1 MTLEAGYGFVLL
13 GDPVKQGDLKCV
25 GKNGHHQLVHSNA
38 AELKPWRERLGYGAK
53 SRGDRKAEPHQPV
66 DLVATFTLAR
76 PASHWGTGR
85 NAEILKASAPQY
97 PTSYPDLDK
106 LTRAVGDALTK
117 IAYADDAQ
125 IVDLIARKRYADDR
139 ALTLNPPRDTTGIT
153 LTPDDGLPCP
163 GVVIRLYP
171 KETTDG

>member
-1 MTLEAGYGFVLL
+1 MGLEAGYGFVLL

-38 AELKPWRERLGYGAK
+38 AELKPWRDRVAYG
-53 SRGDRKAEPHQPV
+53 GKAMRRDKAAEHQPI
-66 DLVATFTLAR
+66 DLVVTFTLAR
-76 PASHWGTGR
+76 PAKHWGTGR
-85 NAEILKASAPQY
+85 NAAVLKTSAPQY

-106 LTRAVGDALTK
+106 LARAVGDALTK
-117 IAYADDAQ
+117 IAYPDDAQ

-139 ALTLNPPRDTTGIT
+139 ALTLNPPRDTAGIT

-163 GVVIRLYP
+163 GVVIRIYP
-171 KETTDG
+171 KETDDA